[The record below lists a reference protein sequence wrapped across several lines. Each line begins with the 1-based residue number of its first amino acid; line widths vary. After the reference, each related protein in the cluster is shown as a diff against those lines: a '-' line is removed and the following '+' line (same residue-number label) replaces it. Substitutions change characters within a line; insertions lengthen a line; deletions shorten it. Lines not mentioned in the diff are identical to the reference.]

1 MVLAKSKNAV
11 GLGNSLMND
20 RFGKNKHSEMHR
32 GNAQGAIKRRDQEGN
47 TYITN
52 AKKEADWVKMRS
64 VTEQGALDEFLSTAE
79 LAGTDFTAE
88 KMNNVKI
95 IHTDQK
101 NPYLLSAA
109 EERGVVRKQNAKRA
123 RLTVPRRPAWDEKTT
138 PQELDEKERHSLL
151 EWRRG
156 LAELQEVE
164 DLLMTPFER
173 NLEVWRQLWRVIE
186 RSDLVVQ
193 IVDARN
199 PLMFRSEDLER
210 YVKEVD
216 SNKRNLLLVNK
227 ADMMTLEQRQEWAK
241 YFMSKSINFKFFSAE
256 LARELNEA
264 REEAQN
270 SGFNALRDEGDDDTS
285 EGGEDDESDENEG
298 DSEDDD
304 DDDAELSEDD
314 VEEEIDPNDVIAE
327 KAKQI
332 SLQDEQEEADQWVDE
347 ETVAV
352 EQKGSGAQLPMEEQT
367 RILTTDDLESLFLQ
381 HSPRISQ
388 STDSSQPARKT
399 QIGLVGYPNV
409 GKSST
414 INALLGAKKV
424 SVSATPGKTKHFQTI
439 HLSPRV
445 VLCDCPG
452 LVFPNFSTTKGE
464 LVCNGVLPID
474 QLREYTGPA
483 TLVGQRIPQAFLEAI
498 YGMKILTRPLE
509 EGGTGIPTGEEVLR
523 AYATARGFQT
533 TGVGQP
539 DESRA
544 ARHIL
549 KDYVKGKLLYCHPP
563 PVEPP
568 IDGKHFNRDLY
579 DAAHLPQKRRAHLA
593 AAAQS
598 LLHGGSD
605 DVSLMDDPD
614 MIPLTAPQ
622 GAKSGRLDK
631 QFFAPGQGNGSL
643 VQPFHHKYS
652 EQGKALSGRKLKT
665 AIALEKDIDPA
676 DMRTNSKKHFKG
688 GKKAKGKVRGG
699 GGEYV

>member
-1 MVLAKSKNAV
+1 
-11 GLGNSLMND
+11 
-20 RFGKNKHSEMHR
+20 
-32 GNAQGAIKRRDQEGN
+32 
-47 TYITN
+47 
-52 AKKEADWVKMRS
+52 
-64 VTEQGALDEFLSTAE
+64 
-79 LAGTDFTAE
+79 
-88 KMNNVKI
+88 
-95 IHTDQK
+95 
-101 NPYLLSAA
+101 
-109 EERGVVRKQNAKRA
+109 
-123 RLTVPRRPAWDEKTT
+123 
-138 PQELDEKERHSLL
+138 
-151 EWRRG
+151 
-156 LAELQEVE
+156 
-164 DLLMTPFER
+164 
-173 NLEVWRQLWRVIE
+173 
-186 RSDLVVQ
+186 
-193 IVDARN
+193 
-199 PLMFRSEDLER
+199 MFRSEDLEK

-227 ADMMTLEQRQEWAK
+227 ADMMTLEQRQAWAK
-241 YFMSKSINFKFFSAE
+241 YFTSKGINFKFFSAE
-256 LARELNEA
+256 LAREMNEA
-264 REEAQN
+264 REDAQN
-270 SGFNALRDEGDDDTS
+270 SGFNALEDEGEESSD
-285 EGGEDDESDENEG
+285 EEGEDDEHDDDDDDDDDEGDENAE
-298 DSEDDD
+298 DEDDD
-304 DDDAELSEDD
+304 DDDDELDEED
-314 VEEEIDPNDVIAE
+314 VAEEIDPNDVLAQE
-327 KAKQI
+327 AKKI
-332 SLQDEQEEADQWVDE
+332 NLQDKQEEAEKWVDE
-347 ETVAV
+347 ETVEA
-352 EQKGSGAQLPMEEQT
+352 EQSTNSGSLSMEEQT

-381 HSPRISQ
+381 HSPKIPKGKNPSEP
-388 STDSSQPARKT
+388 TRKT

-498 YGMKILTRPLE
+498 YGMRIETRPLE

-544 ARHIL
+544 ARHVL

-593 AAAQS
+593 AAAQF

-605 DVSLMDDPD
+605 DVSLMDEPD
-614 MIPLTAPQ
+614 MLSLAAPQ

-643 VQPFHHKYS
+643 VKPFHHKYS

-665 AIALEKDIDPA
+665 ALALEKDIDPA
-676 DMRTNSKKHFKG
+676 DMKISSKKHFKG